1 MTEKRESSS
10 FRDPSGYVFQ
20 REGELFRQVN
30 LSYRENYS
38 ALKSTGLE
46 RSLIDRGLLV
56 RAPEVALPQE
66 RQGSLAIL
74 KPERVP
80 FISYPYEWCFSQLKD
95 AALLTLE
102 LQQSA
107 LKHGM
112 TLKDASAYNIQF
124 LNGKPILID
133 TLSFETYREGD
144 PWIAYRQFC
153 RHFLGPLALMSTVD
167 VRLGHLSAAY
177 LDGIPLDLT
186 SKLLPGIS
194 KLKPGLLTHIHVHAK
209 AETHQAGASNKVGT
223 ISKLA
228 MEALIDSLK
237 ATVTSLQWSPGGTEW
252 SDYYSDNNYTD
263 QSMSA
268 KRKMV
273 AAAIDLVKSS
283 GTIPTEK
290 SSCWDLGA
298 NTGEFSRIAAEKG
311 FETVAWDIDPSAVEK
326 NYLTVKNKGE
336 SNLLPLL
343 QDLTNP
349 SCGLGWMSSERKSL
363 IDRGPAELVI
373 ALALIHHLAIGNN
386 LPLPMIAEFF
396 GKVCRFVL
404 VEFVPKSDSQVQRM
418 LSHRE
423 DIFQEYDL
431 EGWRKA
437 FTPYFNCL
445 ADWQIAGS
453 ERTLFVL
460 EKRG

>member
-1 MTEKRESSS
+1 
-10 FRDPSGYVFQ
+10 
-20 REGELFRQVN
+20 
-30 LSYRENYS
+30 
-38 ALKSTGLE
+38 
-46 RSLIDRGLLV
+46 
-56 RAPEVALPQE
+56 
-66 RQGSLAIL
+66 
-74 KPERVP
+74 
-80 FISYPYEWCFSQLKD
+80 
-95 AALLTLE
+95 
-102 LQQSA
+102 
-107 LKHGM
+107 
-112 TLKDASAYNIQF
+112 
-124 LNGKPILID
+124 
-133 TLSFETYREGD
+133 
-144 PWIAYRQFC
+144 
-153 RHFLGPLALMSTVD
+153 
-167 VRLGHLSAAY
+167 
-177 LDGIPLDLT
+177 
-186 SKLLPGIS
+186 
-194 KLKPGLLTHIHVHAK
+194 
-209 AETHQAGASNKVGT
+209 
-223 ISKLA
+223 
-228 MEALIDSLK
+228 
-237 ATVTSLQWSPGGTEW
+237 
-252 SDYYSDNNYTD
+252 
-263 QSMSA
+263 MSA

-283 GTIPTEK
+283 GTIPREE

-396 GKVCRFVL
+396 AKVGRFVL